1 MSKVENSPVN
11 NEEVKSSK
19 KPIFELDKKFES
31 NNEEVFERLK
41 EIKSNQMLLFKE
53 QDLLIKQY
61 KKNCDVELKK
71 FSGKRRKK
79 ILEGG
84 ETKRSGFTKPTRIP
98 KQIAEFLGLSEEAV
112 LPRTEVTKHI
122 YEYIKSNELQIK
134 EDKKKSYTDA
144 KLSELFNLPEKSV
157 IEFSTFQVLLSKVY
171 NLDKARLLALNNTE
185 TTTEVKVEP
194 STVVE
199 TSTSVVEI
207 STSVVET
214 EVKVET
220 DTKSKKKGTK

>member
-11 NEEVKSSK
+11 NEEVKTSK
-19 KPIFELDKKFES
+19 KTNLELDKKFES

-41 EIKSNQMLLFKE
+41 EIKTNQMLLFKE

-61 KKNCDVELKK
+61 KKNCDMELKK
-71 FSGKRRKK
+71 FSGKRKKK

-98 KQIAEFLGLSEEAV
+98 KQIAEFLGLSEDAV

-171 NLDKARLLALNNTE
+171 NLDKARLEGLSAVNTTETTMTETKKVEPSTEVE
-185 TTTEVKVEP
+185 TTTEVKL
-194 STVVE
+194 
-199 TSTSVVEI
+199 
-207 STSVVET
+207 ET
-214 EVKVET
+214 E
-220 DTKSKKKGTK
+220 TKSKKKGTK

>member
-11 NEEVKSSK
+11 NEEVKTSK
-19 KPIFELDKKFES
+19 KANLELDKKFEG

-61 KKNCDVELKK
+61 KKNCDMELKK

-79 ILEGG
+79 NVEGG
-84 ETKRSGFTKPTRIP
+84 EAKRSGFTKPTRVP
-98 KQIAEFLGLSEEAV
+98 KQIAEFLGLSEDAV

-171 NLDKARLLALNNTE
+171 NLDKARLEGLSAVNTTETTMTETKKVEPSTEVKVE
-185 TTTEVKVEP
+185 TTTEVKVE
-194 STVVE
+194 
-199 TSTSVVEI
+199 
-207 STSVVET
+207 T
-214 EVKVET
+214 E
-220 DTKSKKKGTK
+220 TKSKKKGTK